1 MSIAS
6 EITRLTNLKTKI
18 KTKLI
23 AWGLVQSTADL
34 SACANAI
41 DALNGYTDI
50 SASIVEGE
58 TYRIPQG
65 YHNGSGTVSAVGGG
79 GNYEL
84 QSKTV
89 QPTYSEQTV
98 TPDTGKYGLDSVV
111 VGAIPSSYVDVSGVT
126 ATADKVLTG
135 SMFIASDGSAKNG
148 SMANQGRKTLTMDGI
163 STTSVTI
170 PKGYHDGTGSVS
182 LTSAIETA
190 LSEI

>member
-1 MSIAS
+1 MSVTTQ
-6 EITRLTNLKTKI
+6 ITRITNLRNKI
-18 KTKLI
+18 KTKLV

-34 SACANAI
+34 EACANAI
-41 DALNGYTDI
+41 DGLTGYTDI
-50 SASIVEGE
+50 SASIMEGE
-58 TYRIPQG
+58 TYHIPQG
-65 YHNGSGTVSAVGGG
+65 YHSGSGTVSAVGGG

-98 TPDTGKYGLDSVV
+98 TPDTGKYGLDSVT

-126 ATADKVLTG
+126 VTADKVLTG
-135 SMFIASDGSAKNG
+135 STFVASDGTTKNG
-148 SMANQGRKTLTMDGI
+148 SMANQGKKTLTMDGL

-182 LTSAIETA
+182 LTNAIETA

>member
-1 MSIAS
+1 MSIS
-6 EITRLTNLKTKI
+6 TETTRITNLRNKI

-23 AWGLVQSTADL
+23 AWGLVQSTAKLED
-34 SACANAI
+34 CANVI
-41 DALNGYTDI
+41 DSLDGYTDI
-50 SASIVEGE
+50 SAQIKEGE
-58 TYRIPQG
+58 TYQIPQG

-98 TPDTGKYGLDSVV
+98 TPDTGKYGLDSVT

-135 SMFIASDGSAKNG
+135 STFVAADGTTKNG
-148 SMANQGRKTLTMDGI
+148 AMTNQGKKTLTIDGL
-163 STTSVTI
+163 TSMSVSI
-170 PKGYHDGTGSVS
+170 PKGYHDGTGTVT
-182 LTSAIETA
+182 LTDAIENA
-190 LSEI
+190 LAEI

>member
-1 MSIAS
+1 MSIS
-6 EITRLTNLKTKI
+6 TEITRITNLRNKI
-18 KTKLI
+18 KTKLV
-23 AWGLVQSTADL
+23 AWGLVQSSADL
-34 SACANAI
+34 SDCANAI
-41 DALNGYTDI
+41 DGLTGYTDI
-50 SASIVEGE
+50 SASIMEGE
-58 TYRIPQG
+58 TYHIPQG
-65 YHNGSGTVSAVGGG
+65 YHSGSGTVSAVGGG

-135 SMFIASDGSAKNG
+135 SVFIAADGSTKNG
-148 SMANQGRKTLTMDGI
+148 SMTNQGKKTLTMDGL
-163 STTSVTI
+163 STNSVTI

-182 LTSAIETA
+182 LTNAIETA
-190 LSEI
+190 LAEI